1 MSAER
6 TAAAAAGATGSEVA
20 FAMEAAIGRLLLA
33 GTWLAMALLAV
44 GIALTLATG
53 VDPLNHGGIPSY
65 SLASLPAA
73 VVALKPEGFLWA
85 GVTLLIALPIGRVI
99 VGGIGFLAARD
110 LRLALVSLLVLLVV
124 LVSVAAAIG
133 LEG

>member
-6 TAAAAAGATGSEVA
+6 ATGAAAATGSEVA
-20 FAMEAAIGRLLLA
+20 YAMEAAIGRLLLA
-33 GTWLAMALLAV
+33 GTWIAMALIAV
-44 GIALTLATG
+44 GVVLTLGNG
-53 VDPLNHGGIPSY
+53 VDPLDHGGIPPYRLS
-65 SLASLPAA
+65 SIPAA
-73 VVALKPEGFLWA
+73 IVAMKPEGFLWS
-85 GVTLLIALPIGRVI
+85 GITLLIALPIGRVI

-110 LRLALVSLLVLLVV
+110 LRLALISLLVLLVV

>member
-1 MSAER
+1 VSAEQA
-6 TAAAAAGATGSEVA
+6 TGATGAAGSEVA

-44 GIALTLATG
+44 GVALTLTTG
-53 VDPLNHGGIPSY
+53 VDPLNHGGIPPY
-65 SLASLPAA
+65 SIGSIPAA

-110 LRLALVSLLVLLVV
+110 LRLALISLLVLLVV